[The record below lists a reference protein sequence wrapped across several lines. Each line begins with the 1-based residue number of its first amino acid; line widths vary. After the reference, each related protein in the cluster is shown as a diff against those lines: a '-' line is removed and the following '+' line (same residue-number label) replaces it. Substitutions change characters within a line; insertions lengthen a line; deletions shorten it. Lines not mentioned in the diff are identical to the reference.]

1 MGAGRLVCV
10 VVPYG
15 LTFASLICLLIVILA
30 GITDKSLDIFEIK
43 TQNLSISSS
52 SLENLVDL
60 AKRAPMLSDSLS
72 ALTVGS
78 ISPNADA
85 SSNITALDLGLAD
98 SDRVSLW
105 NYCAIT
111 GSNTTCT
118 KAEFNWADTTLNTSS
133 IESIASS
140 LTGITVSLPS
150 ELKTAL
156 KSFKMVSKFTQMAY
170 LMAVF
175 SCLIEMI
182 VGIFGFCSRFG
193 SCATFMNSFMTI
205 LSLVIASVLATVQS
219 HLVVAAVKAT
229 VSSYGLKCSVN
240 TTFLATTWLAVAFG
254 IAAGIF
260 WLVTICCCGSDHLGT
275 SKRKRRGVD
284 DDEKPVSTSLYQPV
298 GDNMYYNN
306 GYADQQDSIY
316 NP

>member
-15 LTFASLICLLIVILA
+15 LTFASLICLLI
-30 GITDKSLDIFEIK
+30 IK

-133 IESIASS
+133 IESTASS

-156 KSFKMVSKFTQMAY
+156 KSFKM
-170 LMAVF
+170 
-175 SCLIEMI
+175 MI

-316 NP
+316 NPQQNPRYDVPMQNVKPLARRGNGADELFSHTAI